1 MVVFQLGG
9 SVPAIATALQLS
21 AFSLMWPLQHRNPPL
36 IGKIRKLQII
46 KKDLVFVCCRAEQ
59 GGKVLLSLRFICWW
73 WLAEI
78 GRKGA
83 ISQPLSSLLHPP
95 HCCFTHFKYK
105 DKDTEKDKYKV
116 LIFLKPL
123 SSLLHPPHCYFTHFK
138 YKDTEKEKD
147 KYKVL
152 IFLRPLSSL
161 LHPPPHCYFP
171 HFAK

>member
-59 GGKVLLSLRFICWW
+59 GGKVLLSPRFICWW

-105 DKDTEKDKYKV
+105 DKDKETEKDKDSRCTDRSAGPHYTQIRYKS
-116 LIFLKPL
+116 IDTH
-123 SSLLHPPHCYFTHFK
+123 LHQCIHRWHTLYIYFTCKH
-138 YKDTEKEKD
+138 TNS
-147 KYKVL
+147 
-152 IFLRPLSSL
+152 I
-161 LHPPPHCYFP
+161 
-171 HFAK
+171 AKA

>member
-21 AFSLMWPLQHRNPPL
+21 AFSLMWPPQHRNPPL

-59 GGKVLLSLRFICWW
+59 GGKVLLSARFICWW

-116 LIFLKPL
+116 LQRPNVCYIFEEQGVQGFQIWHGHGGHGRGGHCDLF
-123 SSLLHPPHCYFTHFK
+123 SIFNCILLYSKWDRVITGHF
-138 YKDTEKEKD
+138 
-147 KYKVL
+147 
-152 IFLRPLSSL
+152 
-161 LHPPPHCYFP
+161 
-171 HFAK
+171 